1 MTLETIEFD
10 QPNGGSDPAHT
21 AILASGL
28 TEAASRMTPV
38 ALDIVGEGNTGAAVL
53 WKGLAGGA
61 VGLLALDADGTED
74 KITVW
79 KSGTWRKED
88 INWPDGVSD
97 IQKQN
102 AFAGTALSVI

>member
-1 MTLETIEFD
+1 MTTEIFEFD
-10 QPNGGSDPAHT
+10 QPNGGSDPAYT
-21 AILASGL
+21 GILASGL
-28 TEAASRMTPV
+28 TEPASRMTPV
-38 ALDIVGEGNTGAAVL
+38 ALGVVGDGNAGTAVL
-53 WKGLAGGA
+53 WKGLAGGG
-61 VGLLALDADGTED
+61 VGLLALDVDGTEE

-97 IQKQN
+97 VQKQN